1 MAPINPKPRSRRR
14 GRPPVT
20 TGHYECSRC
29 HRKANT
35 LRVYWPGDQL
45 CHSCFYT
52 AMRTH
57 GICPNCGHDGVL
69 PGRLNRTDPRP
80 VCLTCA
86 AIPGDYA
93 CRTCG
98 HEGEIHRRGECARCA
113 LRDDLCKI
121 LLHHPADPAAMETLL
136 EVLCGVDRPESI
148 LTWKR
153 NIQVLQLL
161 GGITSGA
168 IPLTHDGLDTAG
180 PGRHIEHLRSMLVHH
195 HLLPPR
201 DEHLARFE
209 RWLATKLDAIDSP
222 TVRGPVEQFATWHH
236 LRRLRS
242 ESKPGQGTDAPKRAA
257 QQEIT
262 ETIKFLTWLEQT
274 HDRTASTCSQQDV
287 DEYLASGPTTRHS
300 IRTFFVWAKRSKIN
314 TSITI
319 EHRQARTSPTITQD
333 QRLAWLKEL
342 LTGDSES
349 LPYRIAG
356 ILLLLYAQ
364 PLTKIAG
371 LQTTAVIRVG
381 AETRIALGKEP
392 TPVPEPFASQLHHHL
407 YNRPNQRTTGGA
419 IATPWLFPSS
429 RAGRHLDPQSIMHRL
444 RWLGIELLGSRNRAL
459 RELVSQIPPP
469 VVAEMLGYSDQ
480 VTQKHAA
487 EAGNTWA
494 QYASA
499 TDRKHTPTT
508 PPGRTMTTDS
518 PQVCPTDDKDE
529 PDTDTSEPTLF
540 DLDPPVRPYDVHI
553 ESLGAAAAAFD
564 DARGAVQVAT
574 NALGQARATAKAAK
588 TQLTDVVLQ
597 AHLAG
602 VSWAKIGEALGISQQ
617 SAYQRWARRLRE
629 DDNATIHDVEDGDE
643 SEIPIS

>member
-1 MAPINPKPRSRRR
+1 MAPINPKPRSTRR

-20 TGHYECSRC
+20 TGHQECSRC
-29 HRKANT
+29 ERTANT

-69 PGRLNRTDPRP
+69 PGRLNQTDPRP

-86 AIPGDYA
+86 AIPGDYT

-113 LRDDLCKI
+113 LRDDLCTI
-121 LLHHPADPAAMETLL
+121 LMHHPADPAAMETLL

-168 IPLTHDGLDTAG
+168 IPLTHEGLDAAG

-195 HLLPPR
+195 DLLPPR

-209 RWLATKLDAIDSP
+209 RWLATKLDAVDSP
-222 TVRGPVEQFATWHH
+222 AVRGPVEQFATWHH

-242 ESKPGQGTDAPKRAA
+242 GSKPGQGTDGPKRAA

-274 HDRTASTCSQQDV
+274 HARTAATCSQQDV
-287 DEYLASGPTTRHS
+287 DEYLASGPTTRHL

-364 PLTKIAG
+364 PLTKIAS
-371 LQTTAVIRVG
+371 LKVTAVIRVG

-419 IATPWLFPSS
+419 VATPWLFPSS

-459 RELVSQIPPP
+459 QELVSQIPPP
-469 VVAEMLGYSDQ
+469 VVAKMLGYSDQ

-494 QYASA
+494 MYAS
-499 TDRKHTPTT
+499 TDRANTSAKPT
-508 PPGRTMTTDS
+508 GRTMTTDS
-518 PQVCPTDDKDE
+518 PADRPPIDADE
-529 PDTDTSEPTLF
+529 QPRDTSEPTLF
-540 DLDPPVRPYDVHI
+540 DLDPPLRPYDVHI
-553 ESLGAAAAAFD
+553 DSLVAAAAALE
-564 DARGAVQVAT
+564 DAR
-574 NALGQARATAKAAK
+574 K
-588 TQLTDVVLQ
+588 TFELTKQQLAQTVHQ
-597 AHLAG
+597 AHQAG
-602 VSWAKIGEALGISQQ
+602 LSWAKIAEIVGVSPQA
-617 SAYQRWARRLRE
+617 AYQRWAVRLRQA
-629 DDNATIHDVEDGDE
+629 DDVSDTISGTVAGAELL
-643 SEIPIS
+643 